1 MNKTQIAYIVVT
13 AVVFFFV
20 GTMVDG
26 KSNKDWKRD
35 GYKKQNMHMM
45 GDGTMMHNGQQMNH
59 GDMKGM
65 MDGMMQGL
73 EGKTGKDFDK
83 AFLTEMI
90 VHHEGAVVM
99 AQAVLKNSKEPE
111 LIKLANDIISAQ
123 TKEIE
128 MMKGWLSE
136 WFK

>member
-1 MNKTQIAYIVVT
+1 MNKKQIIYIVVT

-26 KSNKDWKRD
+26 KSNKDWKKD
-35 GYKKQNMHMM
+35 GYKKQGMHMM
-45 GDGTMMHNGQQMNH
+45 EGGKMNH
-59 GDMKGM
+59 GDMKGT

-99 AQAVLKNSKEPE
+99 AEAVLKNSKQPE
-111 LIKLANDIISAQ
+111 LITLANDIISAQ
-123 TKEIE
+123 TKEIG

-136 WFK
+136 WFE

>member
-1 MNKTQIAYIVVT
+1 MNKKQIAYIVAT

-26 KSNKDWKRD
+26 KSNKDWKKD
-35 GYKKQNMHMM
+35 GYRKQGMHMM
-45 GDGTMMHNGQQMNH
+45 TDGKMNH
-59 GDMKGM
+59 GDMKGVM
-65 MDGMMQGL
+65 GGMMQGL

-99 AQAVLKNSKEPE
+99 AEAVLKNSKQPE
-111 LIKLANDIISAQ
+111 LITLANDIISAQ